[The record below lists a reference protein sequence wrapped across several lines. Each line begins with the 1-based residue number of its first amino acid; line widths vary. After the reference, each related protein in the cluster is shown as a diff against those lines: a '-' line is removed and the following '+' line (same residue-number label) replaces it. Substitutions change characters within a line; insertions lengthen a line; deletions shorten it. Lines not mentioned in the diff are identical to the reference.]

1 MTDTHVVRDD
11 AAGDTAD
18 GGFIAPV
25 AMEDDPAELFAG
37 DTGTLDAD
45 VRRVLVRLLQRRFLL
60 AERHRAQWRTLLEN
74 QQVIESRLHDLF
86 VHLVVDHERGIA
98 YKRQVRS
105 AELDVPVLL
114 RDEPYTRAE
123 TLVLVHLRT
132 VFQRERG
139 AGETSARVDVE
150 ELEATA
156 LTYFD
161 PDDTN
166 VAAHQRE
173 IRTAIARLVKDGV
186 VDEESE
192 GRYRVT
198 PLVEVVLSNERLTEL
213 REWLRARDDA
223 GDAAPDDDATD
234 EPTDVE
240 PDDEPDDDAD
250 PADGRTAPDDEDDE
264 DGPGPGAITLDDA
277 VLDDGVRDDVVDGGP
292 DDDAAGDEAHDDA
305 TSAGADAPTE
315 PVRLRE
321 DEDEDEDEETAP

>member
-1 MTDTHVVRDD
+1 MTDTVVHDD
-11 AAGDTAD
+11 VEA

-37 DTGTLDAD
+37 DTGTLDAE

-60 AERHRAQWRTLLEN
+60 AERNPAQWRTLLEN

-86 VHLVVDHERGIA
+86 VRLVVDHERGIA

-173 IRTAIARLVKDGV
+173 IRTAVARLAKDGII
-186 VDEESE
+186 DEESE

-198 PLVEVVLSNERLTEL
+198 PLVEIVLSTERLAEL
-213 REWLRARDDA
+213 REWLRSR
-223 GDAAPDDDATD
+223 G
-234 EPTDVE
+234 
-240 PDDEPDDDAD
+240 DEPDDGTDAAD
-250 PADGRTAPDDEDDE
+250 HEEEVPRATGTPHADVADHPGDAPA
-264 DGPGPGAITLDDA
+264 
-277 VLDDGVRDDVVDGGP
+277 GGP
-292 DDDAAGDEAHDDA
+292 VEEIPGQGTIEEALADQA
-305 TSAGADAPTE
+305 SA
-315 PVRLRE
+315 
-321 DEDEDEDEETAP
+321 DEDEDEETAP

>member
-1 MTDTHVVRDD
+1 MTDTDVVHDD
-11 AAGDTAD
+11 AGT

-45 VRRVLVRLLQRRFLL
+45 VRRVLVRLLQRRFLT
-60 AERHRAQWRTLLEN
+60 AERNPAQWRTLLEN

-114 RDEPYTRAE
+114 RDEPYSRAE

-161 PDDTN
+161 ADDTN

-173 IRTAIARLVKDGV
+173 IRTAITRLAKDGV
-186 VDEESE
+186 IEEESE

-198 PLVEVVLSNERLTEL
+198 PLVEVVLSNERLVEL
-213 REWLRARDDA
+213 REWLARRDE
-223 GDAAPDDDATD
+223 GDA
-234 EPTDVE
+234 
-240 PDDEPDDDAD
+240 
-250 PADGRTAPDDEDDE
+250 
-264 DGPGPGAITLDDA
+264 PGA
-277 VLDDGVRDDVVDGGP
+277 
-292 DDDAAGDEAHDDA
+292 AAGDVAEADQDAVVADDVDADDVADADDSPAATSDDA
-305 TSAGADAPTE
+305 PVADDVPAYDGPTLE
-315 PVRLRE
+315 ELT
-321 DEDEDEDEETAP
+321 EETAP

>member
-1 MTDTHVVRDD
+1 MTETDVVRHD
-11 AAGDTAD
+11 ADEDA

-60 AERHRAQWRTLLEN
+60 ADRHRAQWRTLLEN
-74 QQVIESRLHDLF
+74 QQVVESRLHDLF

-166 VAAHQRE
+166 VATHQRE
-173 IRTAIARLVKDGV
+173 IRTAVARLVKDGV
-186 VDEESE
+186 IDEESE

-198 PLVEVVLSNERLTEL
+198 SLVEVVLSNERLAEL
-213 REWLRARDDA
+213 RTWLRTRDEDAADGAAGADEDDVESVAEVDDA
-223 GDAAPDDDATD
+223 
-234 EPTDVE
+234 E
-240 PDDEPDDDAD
+240 DEPDDDPD
-250 PADGRTAPDDEDDE
+250 PADGAGGADPGDDVDDAPGDGSPTLEEAARAEAATPDDAHQDE
-264 DGPGPGAITLDDA
+264 DQ
-277 VLDDGVRDDVVDGGP
+277 
-292 DDDAAGDEAHDDA
+292 
-305 TSAGADAPTE
+305 
-315 PVRLRE
+315 
-321 DEDEDEDEETAP
+321 DEDEETAP

>member
-1 MTDTHVVRDD
+1 MTDTDVVDD
-11 AAGDTAD
+11 AGAPDA
-18 GGFIAPV
+18 GFIAPV

-37 DTGTLDAD
+37 DTGSLDAD

-60 AERHRAQWRTLLEN
+60 ADRHGAQWRTLLEN

-86 VHLVVDHERGIA
+86 VHLVVDHDRGIA

-139 AGETSARVDVE
+139 AGQTSARVDVE

-166 VAAHQRE
+166 VATHQRE
-173 IRTAIARLVKDGV
+173 IRSAVGRLVRDGV
-186 VDEESE
+186 IDEESE

-198 PLVEVVLSNERLTEL
+198 PLVEIVLSTERLGEL
-213 REWLRARDDA
+213 RDWLVR
-223 GDAAPDDDATD
+223 
-234 EPTDVE
+234 
-240 PDDEPDDDAD
+240 
-250 PADGRTAPDDEDDE
+250 DGRTEPRPDDGSDGAAGTDGAGTDGDDE
-264 DGPGPGAITLDDA
+264 EVG
-277 VLDDGVRDDVVDGGP
+277 R
-292 DDDAAGDEAHDDA
+292 
-305 TSAGADAPTE
+305 
-315 PVRLRE
+315 
-321 DEDEDEDEETAP
+321 